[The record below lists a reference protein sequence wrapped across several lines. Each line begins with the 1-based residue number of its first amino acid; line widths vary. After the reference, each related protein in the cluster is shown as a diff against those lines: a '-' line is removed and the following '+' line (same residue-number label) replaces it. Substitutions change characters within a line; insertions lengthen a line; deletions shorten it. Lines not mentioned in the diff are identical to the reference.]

1 MSASHRDRVA
11 AVQAAGAARQGAGV
25 PPDRP
30 THEARHPVLREAQ
43 VRLRDDDDDDNV
55 MIRFEYQLSHSL
67 EGFYLSTYTDQAG
80 KER

>member
-1 MSASHRDRVA
+1 MMMMIIIMMMMM
-11 AVQAAGAARQGAGV
+11 
-25 PPDRP
+25 
-30 THEARHPVLREAQ
+30 
-43 VRLRDDDDDDNV
+43 